1 MSTKVWI
8 GPGEDVVSTGFV
20 ISGPAPMTVVLRG
33 IGPSLAQSGVEGALA
48 DPTLD
53 LYDSNGNL
61 IASNDNWRDTQE
73 QEFTETGPFHAL
85 QPANDLES
93 AIVIELPPGD
103 YIAVVSGKN
112 GTSGIGLAE
121 IYADSHGADP
131 GFSYMSA
138 RGLVSN
144 NVLIGSITVG
154 GDGDTSLI
162 VRALGPSLIDDG
174 ISNPLADPTLEIY
187 DANGML
193 LASND
198 NWISDANQASEI
210 MAAGLAPK
218 SSLESAI
225 SLRLLPGNYTV
236 VVRGKN
242 DATGTA
248 LLDISATP

>member
-1 MSTKVWI
+1 
-8 GPGEDVVSTGFV
+8 
-20 ISGPAPMTVVLRG
+20 MTVVLRA

-73 QEFTETGPFHAL
+73 QEFIETGRFHAL
-85 QPANDLES
+85 QPADDLES
-93 AIVIELPPGD
+93 AIAIDLPPGE
-103 YIAVVSGKN
+103 YIAVVSGNN
-112 GTSGIGLAE
+112 GTTGIALAE
-121 IYADSHGADP
+121 IYADPNGADS
-131 GFSYMSA
+131 GFSYTSA
-138 RGLVSN
+138 RGVVSN
-144 NVLIGSITVG
+144 NGLVGSITVG
-154 GDGDTSLI
+154 GDGDRSFI
-162 VRALGPSLIDDG
+162 VRALGPSLTDDG

-198 NWISDANQASEI
+198 DWVADANQISEI

-218 SSLESAI
+218 SPLESAI
-225 SLRLLPGNYTV
+225 SLRLARGNYAV

-242 DATGTA
+242 DATGIA
-248 LLDISATP
+248 LLDISSTP

>member
-1 MSTKVWI
+1 VSTTAWI
-8 GPGEDVVSTGFV
+8 GPGEDVLSTGFV

-33 IGPSLAQSGVEGALA
+33 MGPSLAQSGVEGVLA

-61 IASNDNWRDTQE
+61 IASNDNWRETQE
-73 QEFTETGPFHAL
+73 QEFIQTGRFNAL

-93 AIVIELPPGD
+93 AIVIDLPPGD

-121 IYADSHGADP
+121 IYADSHGAEP

-138 RGLVSN
+138 RGLVST

-154 GDGDTSLI
+154 GNGDTSFI
-162 VRALGPSLIDDG
+162 VRALGPSLNDDG
-174 ISNPLADPTLEIY
+174 ISNPLVDPTLEIY
-187 DANGML
+187 DENGML

-198 NWISDANQASEI
+198 DWISDANQASEI
-210 MAAGLAPK
+210 VAAGLAPQ
-218 SSLESAI
+218 SPAESAI
-225 SLRLLPGNYTV
+225 SLRLAPGNYTV

-242 DATGTA
+242 DAAGIA
-248 LLDISATP
+248 LLDISAMP

>member
-1 MSTKVWI
+1 
-8 GPGEDVVSTGFV
+8 
-20 ISGPAPMTVVLRG
+20 MTVVLRG

-61 IASNDNWRDTQE
+61 IASNDNWRETQE
-73 QEFTETGPFHAL
+73 QEFIETGRFNAL

-93 AIVIELPPGD
+93 AIVIDLPPGD

-131 GFSYMSA
+131 SFSYMSA

-154 GDGDTSLI
+154 GDGDTSAI

-174 ISNPLADPTLEIY
+174 ISNPIADPTLEIY

-193 LASND
+193 LASSD
-198 NWISDANQASEI
+198 DWISDANQASEI

-218 SSLESAI
+218 SPLESAI
-225 SLRLLPGNYTV
+225 SLRLAPGNYTV
-236 VVRGKN
+236 IVRGKN
-242 DATGTA
+242 DATGIA

>member
-1 MSTKVWI
+1 MR
-8 GPGEDVVSTGFV
+8 
-20 ISGPAPMTVVLRG
+20 VVLRG
-33 IGPSLAQSGVEGALA
+33 LGPSLAQSGVANALA

-53 LYDSNGNL
+53 LYDSSGNL

-73 QEFTETGPFHAL
+73 QEFVGTGRFNAL
-85 QPANDLES
+85 RPANDLEA
-93 AIVIELPPGD
+93 AIVIDLPPGE

-138 RGLVSN
+138 RGAVSN
-144 NVLIGSITVG
+144 NVLAGSITVG
-154 GDGDTSLI
+154 GDGDASFV
-162 VRALGPSLIDDG
+162 VRALGPSQLAEG

-187 DANGML
+187 DSNGML
-193 LASND
+193 LMSND
-198 NWISDANQASEI
+198 DWISDANQASEI

-218 SSLESAI
+218 SPLESAI
-225 SLRLLPGNYTV
+225 SIRLAPGNYTI

-242 DATGTA
+242 DATGIA
-248 LLDISATP
+248 FLDISPAP

>member
-1 MSTKVWI
+1 M
-8 GPGEDVVSTGFV
+8 
-20 ISGPAPMTVVLRG
+20 
-33 IGPSLAQSGVEGALA
+33 GPSLAQSGVEGALA

-73 QEFTETGPFHAL
+73 QEFSETGRFHAL

-93 AIVIELPPGD
+93 AIAIDLPPGD

-121 IYADSHGADP
+121 IYADSDGADP

-154 GDGDTSLI
+154 GNGDTSLI

-174 ISNPLADPTLEIY
+174 ISNPLVDPTLEIY

-193 LASND
+193 LASSD
-198 NWISDANQASEI
+198 DWISDANQVSEI

-218 SSLESAI
+218 SPLESAI
-225 SLRLLPGNYTV
+225 SLRLAPGNYTV

-242 DATGTA
+242 DATGIA
-248 LLDISATP
+248 LLDISATR

>member
-1 MSTKVWI
+1 
-8 GPGEDVVSTGFV
+8 
-20 ISGPAPMTVVLRG
+20 MTVVLRG
-33 IGPSLAQSGVEGALA
+33 MGPSLAQSGVEGALA

-73 QEFTETGPFHAL
+73 QEFSETGRFHAL

-93 AIVIELPPGD
+93 AIAIDLPPGD

-121 IYADSHGADP
+121 IYADSDGADP

-154 GDGDTSLI
+154 GNGDTSLI

-174 ISNPLADPTLEIY
+174 ISNPLVDPTLEIY

-193 LASND
+193 LASSD
-198 NWISDANQASEI
+198 DWISDANQVSEI

-218 SSLESAI
+218 SPLESAI
-225 SLRLLPGNYTV
+225 SLRLAPGNYTV

-242 DATGTA
+242 DATGIA
-248 LLDISATP
+248 LLDISATR

>member
-1 MSTKVWI
+1 
-8 GPGEDVVSTGFV
+8 
-20 ISGPAPMTVVLRG
+20 MTVVLRG

-73 QEFTETGPFHAL
+73 QEFTETGRFHAL

-93 AIVIELPPGD
+93 AIVIDLPPGD

-144 NVLIGSITVG
+144 KVLIGSITVG

-174 ISNPLADPTLEIY
+174 ISNPLTDPTLEIY

-198 NWISDANQASEI
+198 DWISDANQTSEI

-218 SSLESAI
+218 SPLESAI
-225 SLRLLPGNYTV
+225 SLRLAPGNYTV
-236 VVRGKN
+236 IVRGKN
-242 DATGTA
+242 DGTGTA